1 MKIGDKVK
9 VIIPGKCVKLFYQQT
24 IKSALFD
31 RAKYPGKHGKWKPW
45 NETDCCNRYFKK
57 EVYIRDFMEVEPDF
71 KKHNYIDDKGN
82 PYKSDNPRN
91 ICVAN
96 TKDRKD
102 YQHCYFRREQLDD
115 N

>member
-45 NETDCCNRYFKK
+45 NETDCCNRYFKTK
-57 EVYIRDFMEVEPDF
+57 GGINSQTTIGIAFFYYEQE
-71 KKHNYIDDKGN
+71 KK
-82 PYKSDNPRN
+82 
-91 ICVAN
+91 
-96 TKDRKD
+96 T
-102 YQHCYFRREQLDD
+102 
-115 N
+115 